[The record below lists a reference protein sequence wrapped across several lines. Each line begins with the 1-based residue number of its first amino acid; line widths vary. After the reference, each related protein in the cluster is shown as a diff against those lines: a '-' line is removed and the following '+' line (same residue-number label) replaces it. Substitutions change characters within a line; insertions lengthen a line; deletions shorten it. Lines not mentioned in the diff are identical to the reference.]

1 MFPEGYVHPW
11 ETAHSPRV
19 LQTLVAHF
27 LRFFFFNTTT
37 FHKLQRNRKS
47 ENDSYT
53 MARVGNRTHAKTFG
67 YREVSNESR
76 NEH

>member
-1 MFPEGYVHPW
+1 MFLEEYVHPW

-27 LRFFFFNTTT
+27 LRFIFNTTT
-37 FHKLQRNRKS
+37 FHKLQRNGKS

-53 MARVGNRTHAKTFG
+53 MARVGNRTPAKTFG
-67 YREVSNESR
+67 YRKVSNES
-76 NEH
+76 